1 MTDQISPGRPRRRAG
16 WHWATAVTGT
26 ALLAAAC
33 AGTVSTVAAGSTDY
47 QKAVAY
53 AQCMRTHGAPD
64 WPEPNSQGVFVPTVA
79 NRADAACIRA
89 HGYPGFPDS
98 GRGPGITVG
107 QLQKLGI
114 DPNSPQFQSA
124 RRACLRPLTGVLP

>member
-1 MTDQISPGRPRRRAG
+1 MTDRISPGRPRRRAG

-26 ALLAAAC
+26 ALLAPAC
-33 AGTVSTVAAGSTDY
+33 AGTVSTFAAGSTDC

-53 AQCMRTHGAPD
+53 AQCMRTNGA
-64 WPEPNSQGVFVPTVA
+64 SQQGKVVSAGLKF
-79 NRADAACIRA
+79 AACIRA
-89 HGYPGFPDS
+89 HGFPGFPDS

-124 RRACLRPLTGVLP
+124 RRACLKPLTGVLP